1 MLFLK
6 RKAFEKFSLKTEKYL
21 SLVSENYFHLQYY
34 YSLVFYARV
43 NLP

>member
-1 MLFLK
+1 MIFFL
-6 RKAFEKFSLKTEKYL
+6 RKVFEKLSLKTEKYL
-21 SLVSENYFHLQYY
+21 SLVSENNFHLQYY